1 MSLPCRGGRVRV
13 EGQDVG
19 DLTTAV
25 RRFVRE
31 VLVPAEPAVEE
42 NDAIPAAIVEQ
53 LRSFGLFGMTIPE
66 AYGGLGLCMLA
77 EARVAF
83 EIGYAAPAFRSY
95 FGTSNGVGTLG
106 ILLDGTD
113 EQKRRYL
120 PRIAKGALM
129 AAFCLTEP
137 DAGSDAA
144 AITTRARRDGD
155 DYVISG
161 TKRFVTNAPQAGLFT
176 VFARTADKDAG
187 IAGISTFLVDRE
199 RAGIEIGPLDR
210 KMGFRGSQSADV
222 RFDEC
227 RVPAA
232 ALLGGKEGVGFK
244 TAMRCLD
251 HARIHM
257 AAISVGLCTRLIDE
271 GVRHALGRKQFGRA
285 IAQFQ
290 LIQAMLADSEAE
302 CFAARAMVE
311 AAARAKDQGEPV
323 TKQAACCKY
332 FATEAAGRI
341 ADRVLQLHGGYGYL
355 KDFPIERLY
364 RDVRLLRLYE
374 GTSQIQQ
381 LVIARELLAEKAR

>member
-1 MSLPCRGGRVRV
+1 MR
-13 EGQDVG
+13 EADEDVG

-25 RRFVRE
+25 RRFVRD
-31 VLVPAEPAVEE
+31 VLIPAEPTVEE
-42 NDAIPAAIVEQ
+42 SDAIPDAVAAR

-66 AYGGLGLCMLA
+66 AYGGLGLSMLA

-106 ILLDGTD
+106 IRVDGTED
-113 EQKRRYL
+113 QRRRYL
-120 PRIAKGALM
+120 PRIAKGQLL

-137 DAGSDAA
+137 DAGSDVA
-144 AITTRARRDGD
+144 AISTRARRDGD
-155 DYVISG
+155 HYVITG

-176 VFARTADKDAG
+176 VFARTADGDAG
-187 IAGISTFLVDRE
+187 VGGISAFLVE
-199 RAGIEIGPLDR
+199 RGAPGIAIAPPDR
-210 KMGFRGSQSADV
+210 KMGFRGSQTADV
-222 RFDEC
+222 RFEDC
-227 RVPAA
+227 RVPAT
-232 ALLGGKEGVGFK
+232 ALLGGREGVGFK
-244 TAMRCLD
+244 TAMKCLD

-271 GVRHALGRKQFGRA
+271 GVRYAVDRKQFGRP

-302 CFAARAMVE
+302 SFAARAMVE
-311 AAARAKDQGEPV
+311 AAARAKDAGKTI

-341 ADRVLQLHGGYGYL
+341 ADRVLQIHGGYGYL
-355 KDFPIERLY
+355 KDYPIERLY

-381 LVIARELLAEKAR
+381 LVIAREMLDERAN